1 MVNFIENVE
10 SQQYYI
16 PPIIAPFSIRK
27 YQVGINTS
35 NNVFR
40 GLENGSFFVMARDL
54 DLSESKDTIYYV
66 YDNFGDL
73 VTHSINIKTGEMD
86 AFTIDCG
93 EWS

>member
-1 MVNFIENVE
+1 
-10 SQQYYI
+10 
-16 PPIIAPFSIRK
+16 
-27 YQVGINTS
+27 
-35 NNVFR
+35 
-40 GLENGSFFVMARDL
+40 MARDL

-86 AFTIDCG
+86 AFIIDCG